1 MPHIPV
7 NGVDLYY
14 EAGDQGAP
22 VVFVHG
28 GFPSLASTL
37 LDFSSPSWQW
47 TWENDFAALFHFIYY
62 ERRGCY
68 RSSCPDSGYDL
79 ANQALDLASLL
90 DALDV
95 ASAHV
100 IGSSAGGPISLAFA
114 ALYPHRVRSL
124 TLAGTT
130 IDLFPADDPISN
142 HIRQMIAIL
151 EHEGAEAAFAKRP
164 ADVETSLEPL
174 WVVNEM
180 RARGRYKEF
189 LKREERLKQKVQTMP
204 EAERA
209 RYLAAELRSM
219 QAYMQAFTSGDLP
232 GWARQ
237 VQRPT
242 LVLHGSD
249 DREVPLAWGEPLAT
263 LIPTARLHVIQGG
276 GHSLVHRSTEGRK
289 AVIDFIQGVQQ

>member
-1 MPHIPV
+1 MPHTHV
-7 NGVDLYY
+7 NGFDLYY
-14 EAGDQGAP
+14 EEGGQGAP

-37 LDFSSPSWQW
+37 YDFSSSAWQW

-79 ANQALDLASLL
+79 ANQALDLALLL
-90 DALDV
+90 DVLNV
-95 ASAHV
+95 SSAHI
-100 IGSSAGGPISLAFA
+100 IGSSAGGPISLTFT
-114 ALYPHRVRSL
+114 ALYPERVRSL

-130 IDLFPADDPISN
+130 INLFPADDPISDR
-142 HIRQMIAIL
+142 IRQLIAIL
-151 EHEGAEAAFAKRP
+151 EHEGAAAAFAQRP

-180 RARGRYKEF
+180 RARGRYEEY
-189 LKREERLKQKVQTMP
+189 LKRERRLAEKVQTMP
-204 EAERA
+204 ETERV
-209 RYLAAELRSM
+209 RYFAAELRSM
-219 QAYMQAFTSGDLP
+219 QAYMQAYTGGDLQS
-232 GWARQ
+232 WAAQ
-237 VQRPT
+237 VKCPT

-263 LIPTARLHVIQGG
+263 MIPMARMHVIAGG
-276 GHSLVHRSTEGRK
+276 GHSPVHRSVEGRRV
-289 AVIDFIQGVQQ
+289 VIDFIQGTPV

>member
-1 MPHIPV
+1 MPHIHI
-7 NGVDLYY
+7 NGFDLYY
-14 EAGDQGAP
+14 EDSGQGAP

-37 LDFSSPSWQW
+37 NDFSSPNWQW

-68 RSSCPDSGYDL
+68 RSSCPDNGYDL

-90 DALDV
+90 DALNV
-95 ASAHV
+95 SSAHIV
-100 IGSSAGGPISLAFA
+100 SSSAGGPISLTFA
-114 ALYPHRVRSL
+114 ALYPNRTRSL
-124 TLAGTT
+124 TLAGTS

-142 HIRQMIAIL
+142 LIRQSITIL
-151 EHEGAEAAFAKRP
+151 ENEGAEAAFAQRP
-164 ADVETSLEPL
+164 ANVETSLEPL

-180 RARGRYKEF
+180 RARGRYEEF

-209 RYLAAELRSM
+209 RYFAAELRSM
-219 QAYMQAFTSGDLP
+219 QAYMQAFTRGDLQT
-232 GWARQ
+232 WARQ
-237 VQRPT
+237 VECPT

-249 DREVPLAWGEPLAT
+249 DREVPLAWGEPLAA
-263 LIPTARLHVIQGG
+263 LVPTARMHIIQGG
-276 GHSLVHRSTEGRK
+276 GHSLVHRSVEGRRV
-289 AVIDFIQGVQQ
+289 VIDFIQHIK